1 VAEIAGRLSPE
12 DWEFW
17 DRWMSAQRQLALEI
31 DRRLQRR
38 FGMSKAEFS
47 VLVTLLGASS
57 GEMRVIELAGA
68 LEWDKSRV
76 AHQLTRMEA
85 RGLVERVESG
95 AEGRRTGVRL
105 AREGRRLAEEAV
117 AGHAADVRETFFDAV
132 TPAQLEAIGS
142 WSTQR
147 ASPTPSDAPAINARG
162 PYLSARRSSPS
173 CFKGSAPRPVIW
185 CTARGPAHRM
195 LS

>member
-1 VAEIAGRLSPE
+1 MAEIAGQLSPE

-17 DRWMSAQRQLALEI
+17 DRWMSAQRQLVLEI

-47 VLVTLLGASS
+47 VLVTLRGAAS
-57 GEMRVIELAGA
+57 GEMRVVELAGA
-68 LEWDKSRV
+68 LGWDKSRV

-95 AEGRRTGVRL
+95 AGGRRTGVRL

-117 AGHAADVRETFFDAV
+117 AGHAADVREVFFDAV

-142 WSTQR
+142 WSAQMVDR
-147 ASPTPSDAPAINARG
+147 AAQ
-162 PYLSARRSSPS
+162 ARREEED
-173 CFKGSAPRPVIW
+173 
-185 CTARGPAHRM
+185 
-195 LS
+195 